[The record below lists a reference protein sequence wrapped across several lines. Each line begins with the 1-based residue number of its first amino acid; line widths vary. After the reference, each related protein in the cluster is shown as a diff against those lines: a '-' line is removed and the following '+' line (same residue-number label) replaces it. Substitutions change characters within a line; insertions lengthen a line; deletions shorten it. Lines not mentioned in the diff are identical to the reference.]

1 MAMQIQLV
9 SSSATA
15 SQQQRTLET
24 PKLTVTRTF
33 MISSSQ
39 QMEKKNTTILYAC
52 VSFIFVI
59 IALKKLFQFKGRK
72 RGYKNLPPSPPCM
85 PVIGHLHLIK
95 PPTHR
100 FLYNLSK
107 QYGPIVSLRFGSR
120 FVVVVSSFE
129 AAQECFTKN
138 DIVFANRPKSLSGK
152 HISYNYT
159 TLLQAPYGDR
169 WRNLRRIT
177 AIEVLSSNRVNV
189 FSPIRRDEIKR
200 LLKKLSA
207 NYSRQE
213 FSKVELK
220 TLFSELTINVM
231 MRIVAG
237 KRYFGDDVLE
247 DEEEAGSFKEIVGE
261 AFALSGTSNPGDHL
275 PTLNWISNYE
285 KRIVKISKRMD
296 EFFQRLV
303 DERRN
308 KKEACLENT
317 DSMIDHLLSLQHSE
331 PHYYTDQT
339 IKGLAMVSR
348 FDDSISFS
356 IPTHTYTHCGDLQN

>member
-1 MAMQIQLV
+1 M
-9 SSSATA
+9 
-15 SQQQRTLET
+15 
-24 PKLTVTRTF
+24 
-33 MISSSQ
+33 
-39 QMEKKNTTILYAC
+39 
-52 VSFIFVI
+52 
-59 IALKKLFQFKGRK
+59 KLFQFKGRR

-159 TLLQAPYGDR
+159 TLVQAPYGDR

-177 AIEVLSSNRVNV
+177 AIEVLSSNRVDV

-207 NYSRQE
+207 NYAREE

-220 TLFSELTINVM
+220 TLFSELTTNVM

-247 DEEEAGSFKEIVGE
+247 DEEEAGRFKEIVGE

-275 PTLNWISNYE
+275 PMLNWISNYE

-348 FDDSISFS
+348 FDCISFS
-356 IPTHTYTHCGDLQN
+356 IPTHTHTHTLRRFTKLTTPHTHTHTDYAAGRNRHDSCYNGMGNVQLGQSPGCVAES